1 MARGWVIFPSM
12 RVLRVCEAFSS
23 RATLMVF
30 LGPSSVQYKLS
41 AIQSTAM
48 PSTVWIPE
56 NDIPPCHYRKCI
68 ALTQITCRVLSVS
81 VISCQYP
88 TFLHNSIP
96 LRPINLLASDDVAGG
111 IGKVNELAASVEVQS
126 SGVHQVLYGDHVLIR
141 HLGIHVHTPDDPRA
155 TFTVDQEKLVLGLCS
170 RTRQQSRNAEART

>member
-68 ALTQITCRVLSVS
+68 ALTQIICLVLLVS

-96 LRPINLLASDDVAGG
+96 LCPINLLASNDVAGG
-111 IGKVNELAASVEVQS
+111 IGKVNELAASMEVQS
-126 SGVHQVLYGDHVLIR
+126 SGVHQVLYGDHVLIW
-141 HLGIHVHTPDDPRA
+141 HLGIHVHTPDDPWA
-155 TFTVDQEKLVLGLCS
+155 TFTIDQEKLVLGLCS

>member
-1 MARGWVIFPSM
+1 MILTTVLSSTWVVQLWTWTLFKDLYPFSLEQKYQTPSLPPSRRRPYPCRGSTTMARGWVIFPSI

-56 NDIPPCHYRKCI
+56 KNTYCWWEAYCYSTHENIIDWKVFLNIFKLFYRCVI
-68 ALTQITCRVLSVS
+68 IIDLNILYFQI
-81 VISCQYP
+81 
-88 TFLHNSIP
+88 
-96 LRPINLLASDDVAGG
+96 
-111 IGKVNELAASVEVQS
+111 
-126 SGVHQVLYGDHVLIR
+126 
-141 HLGIHVHTPDDPRA
+141 
-155 TFTVDQEKLVLGLCS
+155 
-170 RTRQQSRNAEART
+170 